1 MAENAEREPADAET
15 PATPGTEAS
24 GSSRFPRLRAAW
36 RRWWAPA
43 APAEGPTE
51 APGTISAGSSL
62 TPSPEAGPS
71 GGTTGSV
78 HAETSTAAPRTKPAG
93 SSPARP
99 ARPLG
104 PTETTHVDAAT
115 PTPPTTA
122 TGTWSFGRLRAA
134 WGRWWTPPAHAESPT
149 EAPATIPVGSAPT
162 PRREAAA
169 SRGTTESLHAAGP
182 SATPRTEPP
191 TPSPTLRPKAPLP
204 RGAPGPA
211 HGQSVPAAV
220 PRIEPST
227 PSSAVRPKAP
237 LPRGA
242 AGPVHAESA
251 SASAPRTEPAGPS
264 PAHPARPHG
273 PTETTHADTATT
285 TPPTTSSGT
294 SAFGRLRA
302 AWHRW
307 WTPTASPESPTAV
320 PGTEPAASSPVPR
333 RETAPARGATRSIHD
348 GSPAAVPRTEPVGP
362 APPSRPK
369 APLPREA
376 TGPAH
381 AASAS
386 AATPRTEPAAP
397 SPALRPEAPVPRGAP
412 VPAQAESASAATPR
426 PEPAASSP
434 SLRSD
439 APVPNGATG
448 PAHAESRSAAAPRPE
463 PSSFSPFLRLEAALG
478 RGSSTPRPIRLARL
492 GVSGQGVEGQ
502 VTPIPPIR
510 DPNVKELEVATIREN
525 LSYVRISYD
534 NARNEYL
541 YEVIE
546 PPLSEIEREL
556 YQRLRVVLIDHFEPI
571 IELDP
576 QTRRQK
582 LRKMVDDQFVEWEIS
597 PSPTTKGRIIYY
609 LERDFIGHGLI
620 EVPMTDSEVED
631 ISCDGVGIPLYIY
644 HRKYGSIRSN
654 LKFIDAQ
661 EVDDYVVWIA
671 QRSGKHI
678 SVASPMLDATIPDGS
693 RLQATLGRH
702 VTKRGS
708 SFTIRRFRDN
718 PFTPV
723 DLLKFRTMSS
733 EMMAYLWIAIETGQS
748 MMVCGGTASGKTT
761 TLNAVLLFI
770 PPQMKIV
777 SIEDTRE
784 LNLPHEN
791 WVPSLTRAGFGA
803 KNVTS
808 GKAPGEIDMFDLL
821 AAALRQRPQ
830 YLMVG
835 EVRGAEAFIVFQAMA
850 TGKTCYTTFHAESV
864 SAMVH
869 RMENPPISLPRS
881 LVGALNLV
889 LLQRQVKVGNK
900 LTLAGPVAD
909 RGRRPRPR
917 DQRAD
922 HERRLLLEP
931 GRRHVPVLGALVHL
945 RTGRHPAEPLH
956 AGDGPGGA
964 QPRRDA
970 RVHEVEGG
978 AGDPRPAVH
987 APRRRSARRLLL
999 QGASAGARRG
1009 AGRDAPSPG
1018 CGTARL
1024 RLGTTAPPQE
1034 SARA

>member
-1 MAENAEREPADAET
+1 V
-15 PATPGTEAS
+15 
-24 GSSRFPRLRAAW
+24 
-36 RRWWAPA
+36 
-43 APAEGPTE
+43 
-51 APGTISAGSSL
+51 
-62 TPSPEAGPS
+62 
-71 GGTTGSV
+71 TG
-78 HAETSTAAPRTKPAG
+78 
-93 SSPARP
+93 
-99 ARPLG
+99 
-104 PTETTHVDAAT
+104 
-115 PTPPTTA
+115 
-122 TGTWSFGRLRAA
+122 
-134 WGRWWTPPAHAESPT
+134 PAHAERAS
-149 EAPATIPVGSAPT
+149 APAPRTAPT
-162 PRREAAA
+162 
-169 SRGTTESLHAAGP
+169 G
-182 SATPRTEPP
+182 
-191 TPSPTLRPKAPLP
+191 PSPTLPAPAPLP
-204 RGAPGPA
+204 AGATGPA
-211 HGQSVPAAV
+211 HG
-220 PRIEPST
+220 
-227 PSSAVRPKAP
+227 
-237 LPRGA
+237 
-242 AGPVHAESA
+242 ESA
-251 SASAPRTEPAGPS
+251 SAAAPRTEPAGPS
-264 PAHPARPHG
+264 PFP
-273 PTETTHADTATT
+273 
-285 TPPTTSSGT
+285 S
-294 SAFGRLRA
+294 
-302 AWHRW
+302 WK
-307 WTPTASPESPTAV
+307 
-320 PGTEPAASSPVPR
+320 
-333 RETAPARGATRSIHD
+333 GALS
-348 GSPAAVPRTEPVGP
+348 
-362 APPSRPK
+362 
-369 APLPREA
+369 
-376 TGPAH
+376 
-381 AASAS
+381 
-386 AATPRTEPAAP
+386 
-397 SPALRPEAPVPRGAP
+397 
-412 VPAQAESASAATPR
+412 
-426 PEPAASSP
+426 
-434 SLRSD
+434 
-439 APVPNGATG
+439 
-448 PAHAESRSAAAPRPE
+448 
-463 PSSFSPFLRLEAALG
+463 
-478 RGSSTPRPIRLARL
+478 RGSSGRSPIRLARA
-492 GVSGQGVEGQ
+492 GISGQGVEGQ

-546 PPLSEIEREL
+546 PPLSDIEREL
-556 YQRLRVVLIDHFEPI
+556 YERLRVVLIDHFEPVL
-571 IELDP
+571 ELDP
-576 QTRRQK
+576 QTRRQT
-582 LRKMVDDQFVEWEIS
+582 LRKMVDDQFQAWVIS
-597 PSPTTKGRIIYY
+597 PSPTTKGRILYY

-803 KNVTS
+803 KNVIS

-900 LTLAGPVAD
+900 LTRRVQSLTEVVGLDPETNALITNAVYSWSPGDDTFLFSGHSYIYERVAIQRNLTMREMDREVRNRVEMLEYMKWREARATRAQPFTHRDVGRLVAFYYKEPKQALAEA
-909 RGRRPRPR
+909 RAAMRPRP
-917 DQRAD
+917 
-922 HERRLLLEP
+922 
-931 GRRHVPVLGALVHL
+931 
-945 RTGRHPAEPLH
+945 
-956 AGDGPGGA
+956 GP
-964 QPRRDA
+964 
-970 RVHEVEGG
+970 
-978 AGDPRPAVH
+978 
-987 APRRRSARRLLL
+987 SA
-999 QGASAGARRG
+999 A
-1009 AGRDAPSPG
+1009 
-1018 CGTARL
+1018 
-1024 RLGTTAPPQE
+1024 APPVATGPPTG